1 MEDITFE
8 DLPIAQARAMG
19 RGPRMDP
26 VLYQALRQKIASL
39 SQQAARMPLPPDVR
53 VGTMKQRML
62 RIAGELQVPVTVR
75 RVAGGVVFW
84 RSTAEDLQQDQAV
97 AARLQGAQRRRRRG
111 RPGRRQ

>member
-1 MEDITFE
+1 MEIPFE
-8 DLPIAQARAMG
+8 DLPIAEARAMG

-39 SQQAARMPLPPDVR
+39 SKQATRMPLLQDVR
-53 VGTMKQRML
+53 FGTMKQRIL

-75 RVAGGVVFW
+75 RVAGGVLFW
-84 RSTAEDLQQDQAV
+84 RSTAENLQQAK
-97 AARLQGAQRRRRRG
+97 ALATRLQGARRNRRRA